1 MNPSVIVVGGGAA
14 GMLAAL
20 FAARSGAKTT
30 LLEKNEK
37 LGKKVY
43 ITGKGRCNVTNA
55 CEDVEEFLREVP
67 RNPRF
72 LYSALRF
79 FGPFDMLSL
88 LRDLGC
94 ETKIERGRRAFPVS
108 DHASDVT
115 KALEKGLRQAGT
127 DIRLHCEAKRI
138 LTEENRVTG
147 VELADGRIL
156 PASAVIVCSGG
167 VSYPSTGSTGD
178 GLKWAREM
186 GMNVTPVFPS
196 LVGLRTKEAWPTE
209 LQGLTLKNICLTGY
223 SYDKMTKKAQ
233 LSVSAGPEWE
243 HAERHGMILYSEL
256 GELLFTHFGVSGP
269 LAIELSS
276 HLPESGKAE
285 VTLNLKPGL
294 TREQLEQRL
303 TRELSSAGKKQLS
316 TVLQTLLPM
325 RFSALFPPLCGLDG
339 KTPCNQV
346 TAKARAALAD
356 ALQALPLTVI
366 GTRPI
371 GEAIITRGGVDV
383 KEINPKT
390 MESKRVSG
398 LYFAGETIDVDAH
411 TGGYN
416 LQIAWSTGALAG
428 KSAAEALTGGG
439 L

>member
-1 MNPSVIVVGGGAA
+1 MESRIIVVGGGAA

-20 FAARSGAKTT
+20 FAARGGAKVT

-55 CEDVEEFLREVP
+55 CEDVEDFLREVP

-79 FGPFDMLSL
+79 FGPFDMLSML
-88 LRDLGC
+88 HDLGC

-115 KALEKGLRQAGT
+115 KALEKGLHQAGA
-127 DIRLHCEAKRI
+127 DIRLHSEVKRI

-147 VELADGRIL
+147 ALLSDGRIL
-156 PASAVIVCSGG
+156 PADAVIVCTGG

-178 GLKWAREM
+178 GLKWARDL
-186 GMNVTPVFPS
+186 GIKVSPAVPS
-196 LVGLRTKEAWPTE
+196 LVGLRTKEAWPAE

-223 SYDKMTKKAQ
+223 SCGK
-233 LSVSAGPEWE
+233 
-243 HAERHGMILYSEL
+243 IIYSEL

-269 LAIELSS
+269 LVIELSS
-276 HLPESGKAE
+276 HLPETGKAE
-285 VTLNLKPGL
+285 VALNLKPGL
-294 TREQLEQRL
+294 TREQLDQRL
-303 TRELSSAGKKQLS
+303 TRELSAAGKKQLS
-316 TVLQTLLPM
+316 TVLQTLLPL
-325 RFSALFPPLCGLDG
+325 RFATLFPALCGLDG
-339 KTPCNQV
+339 KTPCSQV
-346 TAKARAALAD
+346 SAKMRAAIAEN
-356 ALQALPLTVI
+356 LQALPLTVI

-371 GEAIITRGGVDV
+371 EEAIITRGGVDV
-383 KEINPKT
+383 KGVSPNT
-390 MESKRVSG
+390 MESKAVKG
-398 LYFAGETIDVDAH
+398 LYFAGEALDVDAH

-428 KSAAEALTGGG
+428 KSAASGKKEGNA
-439 L
+439 

>member
-1 MNPSVIVVGGGAA
+1 MESRIIVVGGGAA

-20 FAARSGAKTT
+20 FAARGGAKVT

-88 LRDLGC
+88 LHDLGC

-115 KALEKGLRQAGT
+115 KALEKGLHQAGA
-127 DIRLHCEAKRI
+127 DIRLHSEVKRI

-147 VELADGRIL
+147 ALLSDGRIL
-156 PASAVIVCSGG
+156 PADAVIVCTGG

-178 GLKWAREM
+178 GLKWARDL
-186 GMNVTPVFPS
+186 GIKVSPALPS
-196 LVGLRTKEAWPTE
+196 LVGLRTKEAWPAE

-223 SYDKMTKKAQ
+223 SCGK
-233 LSVSAGPEWE
+233 
-243 HAERHGMILYSEL
+243 IIYSEL

-269 LAIELSS
+269 LVIELSS
-276 HLPESGKAE
+276 HLPETGKAE
-285 VTLNLKPGL
+285 VALNLKPGL
-294 TREQLEQRL
+294 TREQLDQRL
-303 TRELSSAGKKQLS
+303 TRELTAAGKKQLS

-325 RFSALFPPLCGLDG
+325 RFAVLFPALCGLDG
-339 KTPCNQV
+339 KTPCSQV
-346 TAKARAALAD
+346 SAKMRAAIAEK
-356 ALQALPLTVI
+356 LQALPLTII

-371 GEAIITRGGVDV
+371 EEAIITRGGVDV
-383 KEINPKT
+383 KGVSPNT
-390 MESKRVSG
+390 LESKAVKG
-398 LYFAGETIDVDAH
+398 LYFAGEALDVDAH

-428 KSAAEALTGGG
+428 KSAAVAKKEGNA
-439 L
+439 